1 MAYIFLDFLATKS
14 EMVYTCFYLVE
25 RKQKKGYQLK
35 HRAGYE
41 VDAESCANVLINART
56 VVDGLI
62 EDVLLGVDFLIN

>member
-1 MAYIFLDFLATKS
+1 MFLSCREKA
-14 EMVYTCFYLVE
+14 EEV
-25 RKQKKGYQLK
+25 K